1 MNAGRK
7 AEPEMSVDRAGIPIN
22 RRSFLGAAAAA
33 AGAAA
38 AAPLLA
44 ACGTTAGHTGTTS
57 ASELT
62 KIMPAYVPTTAIK
75 PDIPSVNGSDPAYL
89 TYPTNLVHTISEAP
103 GAGGSYTTITPLWG
117 AIPAAGNPYYQ
128 AVNKALGADLTIQP
142 ANGNTYANALPPL
155 FSGNKLPDW
164 INIPSWNTA
173 PLNFGQAVAA
183 KFADLTPYLSGDN
196 VKKYPNLA
204 NIAPAAWQ
212 AAIWDNKIYGLPV
225 FPSNVV
231 FTGAIFYR
239 QDILGKLGITPDV
252 KSAADLFALGKEVN
266 NPKAKRWAFDDPFTY
281 LYQPFNIPNNP
292 PAWTTNAKGDL
303 VASVETDQYI
313 EALNWERS
321 VVAAGMMHPGA
332 IALDTS
338 NAKQRFYSGQVVIT
352 GDGTGAWNGSDALL
366 GKAAQPGYVRTAF
379 PLFTA
384 SGTGTPRIALGYGA
398 GLFSYLSKGL
408 TKSQI
413 EECLRIANYLAA
425 PYGSYEYTLV
435 NFGVQGRDWTPS
447 AHGPIY
453 TTQGTKEANEDTFQ
467 FLATGPSVTSVQNG
481 FTSVARDYALWQQ
494 SAAKYKYRPLF
505 YDMNVS
511 IPSNLNSALASF
523 STGPLYDMTNNV
535 VRGRNTIADFQS
547 TVKSWQRNGGNA
559 LRTFFEGIRS
569 KYGDA

>member
-1 MNAGRK
+1 
-7 AEPEMSVDRAGIPIN
+7 MSADRTGTPLN
-22 RRSFLGAAAAA
+22 RRSFLGVATAA

-44 ACGTTAGHTGTTS
+44 ACGTTASQTGTTS
-57 ASELT
+57 TSELA
-62 KIMPAYVPTTAIK
+62 KILPAYVPSTLIK

-89 TYPTNLVHTISEAP
+89 TYPTNLVHTISEVP
-103 GAGGSYTTITPLWG
+103 GAGGNYTTITPLWG
-117 AIPAAGNPYYQ
+117 AIPAANNGYYQ
-128 AVNKALGADLTIQP
+128 AVNSALGANLAIQP

-164 INIPSWNTA
+164 INIPSWNTS
-173 PLNFGQAVAA
+173 PLNFGQAVGA

-212 AAIWDNKIYGLPV
+212 AAIWNNKIYGLPV

-231 FTGAIFYR
+231 FTGTLFYR
-239 QDILGKLGITPDV
+239 QDILSKLGITPNV

-266 NPKAKRWAFDDPFTY
+266 DPKGKRWAFDDPFTY
-281 LYQPFNIPNNP
+281 LASAFNIPNSP
-292 PAWTTNAKGDL
+292 PAWTTNSKGDL
-303 VASVETDQYI
+303 VANVETDQYV
-313 EALNWERS
+313 EALNWEHS
-321 VVAAGMMHPGA
+321 IFAAGMMHPGA

-338 NAKQRFYSGQVVIT
+338 NGKQRFWSGQVVIT
-352 GDGTGAWNGSDALL
+352 GDGTGAWNGSDALQ
-366 GKAAQPGYVRTAF
+366 GKAANPAYVRSAF

-425 PYGSYEYTLV
+425 PYGSYEYTLI
-435 NFGVQGRDWTPS
+435 NFGVQGKDWTPS
-447 AHGPIY
+447 ANGPIY
-453 TTQGTKEANEDTFQ
+453 TTLGTKEANEDTFQ
-467 FLATGPSVTSVQNG
+467 FLATGPSVTSVQSG
-481 FTSVARDYALWQQ
+481 YTDVARAYALWQQ
-494 SAAKYKYRPLF
+494 QAAKYKYKPLF
-505 YDMNVS
+505 YDMNISV
-511 IPSNLNSALASF
+511 PSNLSAAMASF
-523 STGPLYDMTNNV
+523 ATGPLYDMTNNV
-535 VRGRNTIADFQS
+535 VRGRNTVADFKS
-547 TVKSWQRNGGNA
+547 TVKEWQRNGGNA
-559 LRTFFEGIRS
+559 LRTYFEGIRA